1 MGTHFSTLLPGYA
14 ELHCLSNFTFLRG
27 ASSPESLVA
36 QAAALGYHALA
47 LTDECSLAGI
57 VRAHL
62 EAKKSDLKL
71 LIGTEL
77 RLDPSD
83 QPTYNIVLLAQ
94 HREGYGNL
102 CEVITRGRMQAVK
115 GQYLL
120 RPHDVVVDG
129 CLAIL
134 IPQPEVTPT
143 DLALQLVWLAQH
155 FSGRCWVAISRL
167 HRAQDS
173 LRLQTVQTLAHT
185 HNIPCVAVGQV
196 QMHKRSRK
204 ALHDVLT
211 AIRLRQT
218 VAQCGYEL
226 ASNAEQHLR
235 TRLRLSNLY
244 EPEHLLQTICIAERC
259 HFSLDELRYEYP
271 EEVVP
276 KGYTPAQYLHEQTWQ
291 GANKRY
297 PAGIPENV
305 SAQITHELALITE
318 LGYETYF
325 LTVYDLVLF
334 AVSRQILCQG
344 RGSAANSAVCYC
356 LGITA
361 VNPANG
367 NALFERFISRE
378 RNEPPDIDVDF
389 EHQRREEVIQY
400 LYQKYGRQRA
410 ALTGVVTSYRPRS
423 VLRDTGRALGIDAQ
437 IIDQVAKSHR
447 WWDGKQNL
455 IHRLLE
461 AGLDAEA
468 AVTQQWAE
476 LAQALMGF
484 PRHLSQHPGG
494 FVLAR
499 GLLSRLVPIENAAMP
514 QRSVV
519 QWDKDDLDAVGLLK
533 VDILALG
540 MLTVIRRSL
549 EGVAW
554 RRNLPRFSL
563 QDIPDDDGPTYDMI
577 CAADTVGVFQIESRA
592 QMSMLPRLRPRQFYD
607 LVIEVAIVRPGP
619 IQGGMVHPYL
629 RRRQGLEPIT
639 YPSRAVRAVLER
651 TLGVPIFQEQVM
663 KIAMAAA
670 GFTAGQADELRRSM
684 AAWRRKGGIDQ
695 FRRKLID
702 GLLNNGYT
710 PEFAETIFKQIE
722 GFGEYGFPESHAAS
736 FALLAYVS
744 AWLKCHEPEAF
755 LTSLLN
761 SQPMGFYAASQLIQ
775 DARRHGV
782 QLLPIDVQTSEWE
795 CTLEMVVAESK
806 LSSGVPPDVP
816 KPVFGES
823 KRVLGESKRV
833 FGESKRVLGESERV
847 PQGPKQV
854 PGEPKRVPDVQTSP
868 CLRPAVRLGLNQIL
882 GLPQAAAQAL
892 LDARQA
898 GPFLD
903 TQDLGRRADLNQA
916 VLHQLALAGALYTLS
931 GHRRQAAW
939 HAAASVATKGL
950 LREAEPS
957 EDEQPLLL
965 PPTEAHDLVTDYQ
978 RLGFTLGR
986 HPLALLRQ
994 TLTRLR
1000 FAQATTLAQF
1010 PQGRLARACGLVTMR
1025 QRPQTAKGVIF
1036 ITLEDETGSVN
1047 LIVRAELAVRQR
1059 RELLQAQL
1067 LAAIGIWQNLQGT
1080 QHLLVGRFEDH
1091 SHLLAAIGAEQAL

>member
-1 MGTHFSTLLPGYA
+1 MAAHFTTLLPGYA

-36 QAAALGYHALA
+36 HAAALGYHALA
-47 LTDECSLAGI
+47 ITDECSLAGI

-71 LIGTEL
+71 LIGSEL
-77 RLDPSD
+77 RLNPSD
-83 QPTYNIVLLAQ
+83 QPAYKIVLLAQ

-120 RPHDVVVDG
+120 RPNDVVVDG

-134 IPQPEVTPT
+134 IPQADAKPA
-143 DLALQLVWLAQH
+143 DLTIQLTWLTQH
-155 FSGRCWVAISRL
+155 FSNRCWVAISRL
-167 HRAQDS
+167 HRAQDNP
-173 LRLQTVQTLAHT
+173 RLQLIQTLAQT
-185 HNIPCVAVGQV
+185 HHIPCVAVGQV

-211 AIRLRQT
+211 AIRIRQT

-244 EPEHLLQTICIAERC
+244 EPELLLQTICIAERC

-276 KGYTPAQYLHEQTWQ
+276 KGYTAAQYLHEQTWQ
-291 GANKRY
+291 GAAKRY
-297 PAGIPENV
+297 PAGIPDNV
-305 SAQITHELALITE
+305 SAQLKHELDLIAE

-325 LTVYDLVLF
+325 LTVYDLVRF

-423 VLRDTGRALGIDAQ
+423 VLRDTGRALGIDAH

-455 IHRLLE
+455 INRLIE

-468 AVTQQWAE
+468 SVTQQWAE

-549 EGVAW
+549 EWVAW
-554 RRNLPRFSL
+554 RRKLPHFHL
-563 QDIPDDDGPTYDMI
+563 QDIADDDGPTYDMI
-577 CAADTVGVFQIESRA
+577 CTADTVGVFQIESRA

-629 RRRQGLEPIT
+629 RRRQGLEAIT

-695 FRRKLID
+695 FRRKLVE

-710 PEFAETIFKQIE
+710 AEFAETIFKQIE

-755 LTSLLN
+755 LASLLN

-782 QLLPIDVQTSEWE
+782 QLLPVDVQISDWE
-795 CTLEMVVAESK
+795 CTLEMVSDDKAS
-806 LSSGVPPDVP
+806 
-816 KPVFGES
+816 
-823 KRVLGESKRV
+823 
-833 FGESKRVLGESERV
+833 
-847 PQGPKQV
+847 
-854 PGEPKRVPDVQTSP
+854 THT
-868 CLRPAVRLGLNQIL
+868 RPAVRLGLNQIL
-882 GLPQAAAQAL
+882 GLPAAAAQAL

-916 VLHQLALAGALYTLS
+916 VLQQLALAGALQTLS

-950 LREAEPS
+950 LREAEPT

-1000 FAQATTLAQF
+1000 FAPATTLAQL
-1010 PQGRLARACGLVTMR
+1010 PQGRFARACGLVTMR

-1036 ITLEDETGSVN
+1036 VTLEDETGSVN

-1059 RELLQAQL
+1059 RELLQAHL
-1067 LAAIGIWQNLQGT
+1067 LAAIGTWQNLQGT
-1080 QHLLVGRFEDH
+1080 QHLLVERLEDH
-1091 SHLLAAIGAEQAL
+1091 SSLLAAIGADQTL

>member
-1 MGTHFSTLLPGYA
+1 MAAHFSTALPGYA

-57 VRAHL
+57 VRAHQ
-62 EAKKSDLKL
+62 EAKKLGINL

-77 RLDPSD
+77 RIDPETG
-83 QPTYNIVLLAQ
+83 PAYKIVLLAQ

-102 CEVITRGRMQAVK
+102 CELITLGRMQAAK
-115 GQYLL
+115 GQYFLQ
-120 RPHDVVVDG
+120 PQQIVAEG

-134 IPQPEVTPT
+134 IPAAEVSLI
-143 DLALQLVWLAQH
+143 DFSQQLVWMAQS
-155 FSGRCWVAISRL
+155 FSNRCWVGLSRL
-167 HRAQDS
+167 HHAQETTRFKQFQEMAQARD
-173 LRLQTVQTLAHT
+173 
-185 HNIPCVAVGQV
+185 IPCVAVGQV
-196 QMHKRSRK
+196 EMHKRSRQ
-204 ALHDVLT
+204 ALHDILA
-211 AIRLRQT
+211 AIRLRKT
-218 VAQCGYEL
+218 ISQCGYAL

-244 EPEHLLQTICIAERC
+244 EPELLLQTIVIAERC

-276 KGYTPAQYLHEQTWQ
+276 KGYTAAQYLQEQTWQ
-291 GANKRY
+291 GATRRY
-297 PAGIPENV
+297 PAGTPEHV
-305 SAQITHELALITE
+305 VAQLKHELTLIEE

-325 LTVYDLVLF
+325 LTVYDLIRF
-334 AVSRQILCQG
+334 AVQRQILCQG

-437 IIDQVAKSHR
+437 VIDQVAKSHR

-455 IHRLLE
+455 INRLLE
-461 AGLDAEA
+461 AGLDSEA
-468 AVTQQWAE
+468 VVTQQWTE

-514 QRSVV
+514 ERSVV

-549 EGVAW
+549 DWVAW
-554 RRNLPRFSL
+554 RRKVPRFSL
-563 QDIPDDDGPTYDMI
+563 QDIPDGDAPTYDMI

-629 RRRQGLEPIT
+629 RRRQGLEAIT
-639 YPSRAVRAVLER
+639 FPSSAVRAVLER

-670 GFTAGQADELRRSM
+670 GFTAGQADALRRSM
-684 AAWRRKGGIDQ
+684 AAWRRKGGIEQ
-695 FRRKLID
+695 FRSKLIH

-710 PEFAETIFKQIE
+710 AEFAEAIFKQIE

-736 FALLAYVS
+736 FALLAYAS
-744 AWLKCHEPEAF
+744 AWLKRHEPEAF
-755 LTSLLN
+755 LAALLN

-775 DARRHGV
+775 DAQRHGV
-782 QLLPIDVQTSEWE
+782 QVLPIDVQASHWE
-795 CTLEMVVAESK
+795 CILDDKIVDALAQAS
-806 LSSGVPPDVP
+806 
-816 KPVFGES
+816 
-823 KRVLGESKRV
+823 
-833 FGESKRVLGESERV
+833 
-847 PQGPKQV
+847 
-854 PGEPKRVPDVQTSP
+854 
-868 CLRPAVRLGLNQIL
+868 RPAVRLGLNQIT
-882 GLPQAAAQAL
+882 GLPHAAACTL
-892 LDARQA
+892 LQARQT

-903 TQDLGRRADLNQA
+903 TQDLGRRAELTQA
-916 VLHQLALAGALYTLS
+916 VLQQLALAGALHSLS
-931 GHRRQAAW
+931 GHRRLAAW
-939 HAAASVATKGL
+939 SAAASVATKGL
-950 LREAEPS
+950 LREAEPT
-957 EDEQPLLL
+957 EAEQPVLL
-965 PPTEAHDLVTDYQ
+965 PPSESYNIVADYQ
-978 RLGFTLGR
+978 HLGFTLER
-986 HPLALLRQ
+986 HPLALLRSA
-994 TLTRLR
+994 LTRLR
-1000 FAQATTLAQF
+1000 FAPTSTLALY
-1010 PQGRLARACGLVTMR
+1010 PHGRLARACGLVILR
-1025 QRPQTAKGVIF
+1025 QRPQTANGVIF
-1036 ITLEDETGSVN
+1036 VTLEDETGSIN
-1047 LIVRAELAVRQR
+1047 LIVRAELAIRQR
-1059 RELLQAQL
+1059 RELLHAHL
-1067 LAAIGIWQNLQGT
+1067 LAAIGTWQNLQGT
-1080 QHLLVGRFEDH
+1080 QHLLVGRLEDH
-1091 SHLLAAIGAEQAL
+1091 SSLLATIGAEQTL

>member
-1 MGTHFSTLLPGYA
+1 MGAHFTTLLPGYA

-47 LTDECSLAGI
+47 ITDECSLAGI

-71 LIGTEL
+71 LIGSEL
-77 RLDPSD
+77 RLDPTD
-83 QPTYNIVLLAQ
+83 QPAYRIVLLAQ

-120 RPHDVVVDG
+120 RPHEVVVDD

-134 IPQPEVTPT
+134 IPNIDVTPE
-143 DLALQLVWLAQH
+143 DLATQLAWLTQH
-155 FSGRCWVAISRL
+155 FANRCWVAISRL
-167 HRAQDS
+167 HRAQDN
-173 LRLQTVQTLAHT
+173 LRLQMIQTLAQT
-185 HNIPCVAVGQV
+185 HHIPCVAVGQV

-244 EPEHLLQTICIAERC
+244 EPALLLQTICIAEHC

-276 KGYTPAQYLHEQTWQ
+276 QGYTAAQYLHEQTWQ
-291 GANKRY
+291 GAAKRY

-305 SAQITHELALITE
+305 SVQIKHELDLIAE

-325 LTVYDLVLF
+325 LTVYDLVRF

-455 IHRLLE
+455 IHRLVD

-549 EGVAW
+549 EWVAW
-554 RRNLPRFSL
+554 RRKLPHFSL
-563 QDIPDDDGPTYDMI
+563 QDIADDDVPTYDMI

-629 RRRQGLEPIT
+629 RRRQGLEAIT

-695 FRRKLID
+695 FRRMLIE

-710 PEFAETIFKQIE
+710 AEFAETIFKQIE

-755 LTSLLN
+755 LASLLN
-761 SQPMGFYAASQLIQ
+761 SQPMGFYGASQLIQ

-782 QLLPIDVQTSEWE
+782 RLLPVDVQTSDWE
-795 CTLEMVVAESK
+795 CTLEI
-806 LSSGVPPDVP
+806 LTD
-816 KPVFGES
+816 
-823 KRVLGESKRV
+823 
-833 FGESKRVLGESERV
+833 
-847 PQGPKQV
+847 
-854 PGEPKRVPDVQTSP
+854 EPKRSPQTVPDAANITPNRSEQAPGDPARVPRDNAATRT
-868 CLRPAVRLGLNQIL
+868 RPTVRLGLNQIL
-882 GLPQAAAQAL
+882 GLPAAAAQLL

-916 VLHQLALAGALYTLS
+916 VLQQLALAGALNTLS

-939 HAAASVATKGL
+939 HAAASVANKGL

-1000 FAQATTLAQF
+1000 FAPATTLAQL
-1010 PQGRLARACGLVTMR
+1010 PQGRFARACGLVTMR

-1036 ITLEDETGSVN
+1036 VTIEDETGSVN

-1059 RELLQAQL
+1059 RELLQAHL
-1067 LAAIGIWQNLQGT
+1067 LAAIGTWQNLQGT
-1080 QHLLVGRFEDH
+1080 QHLLVGRLEDH
-1091 SHLLAAIGAEQAL
+1091 SSLLATIGAEQTL

>member
-1 MGTHFSTLLPGYA
+1 MITALSTALPGYA

-36 QAAALGYHALA
+36 QAVTLGYHALA
-47 LTDECSLAGI
+47 ITDECSLAGI

-77 RLDPSD
+77 RIEPSD
-83 QPTYNIVLLAQ
+83 QPAYKIVLLAQ

-120 RPHDVVVDG
+120 RPHEVIIDD

-134 IPQPEVTPT
+134 IPQVDVAPA
-143 DLALQLVWLAQH
+143 DLSLQLAWLAQH
-155 FSGRCWVAISRL
+155 FASRCWVALSRL
-167 HRAQDS
+167 HRAQEN
-173 LRLQTVQTLAHT
+173 LRLQMIQAQAQTH
-185 HNIPCVAVGQV
+185 HVPCVAVGQV
-196 QMHKRSRK
+196 EMHKRSRK
-204 ALHDVLT
+204 ALHDILA
-211 AIRLRQT
+211 AIRLRKT
-218 VAQCGYEL
+218 IAQCGYDL

-244 EPEHLLQTICIAERC
+244 RPELLLETICIAERC

-276 KGYTPAQYLHEQTWQ
+276 KGYTAAQYLHEQTWLS
-291 GANKRY
+291 AAKRY
-297 PAGIPENV
+297 PTGIPDNV
-305 SAQITHELALITE
+305 STQIQHELALITE

-325 LTVYDLVLF
+325 LTVYDLVQF

-423 VLRDTGRALGIDAQ
+423 VLRDTGRALGIDPQ

-455 IHRLLE
+455 IQRLLE

-468 AVTQQWAE
+468 GITQQWVE

-499 GLLSRLVPIENAAMP
+499 GLLSRLVPIENAAMA

-533 VDILALG
+533 VDVLALG

-549 EGVAW
+549 EWVAW
-554 RRNLPRFSL
+554 RRKLPHFRL
-563 QDIPDDDGPTYDMI
+563 QDIADDDGPTYDMI

-592 QMSMLPRLRPRQFYD
+592 QMSMLPRLRPREFYD

-695 FRRKLID
+695 FRRKLVE

-736 FALLAYVS
+736 FALLAYAS

-755 LTSLLN
+755 LASLLN
-761 SQPMGFYAASQLIQ
+761 SQPMGFYAPSQLIQ

-795 CTLEMVVAESK
+795 CTLEMAPEGPKLAPDV
-806 LSSGVPPDVP
+806 LSSAI
-816 KPVFGES
+816 
-823 KRVLGESKRV
+823 KRVLSEPKRV
-833 FGESKRVLGESERV
+833 
-847 PQGPKQV
+847 PD
-854 PGEPKRVPDVQTSP
+854 EPKRVPDVQTSP

-882 GLPQAAAQAL
+882 GLPAAAAQAL

-916 VLHQLALAGALYTLS
+916 VLHQLALAGALHTLS

-965 PPTEAHDLVTDYQ
+965 PPSEAHDLVTDYQ

-986 HPLALLRQ
+986 HPLALLRH

-1059 RELLQAQL
+1059 RELLQAHL
-1067 LAAIGIWQNLQGT
+1067 LAAIGTWQNLQGT
-1080 QHLLVGRFEDH
+1080 QHLLVGRLEDH
-1091 SHLLAAIGAEQAL
+1091 SHLLATIGAEQAL

>member
-1 MGTHFSTLLPGYA
+1 M
-14 ELHCLSNFTFLRG
+14 
-27 ASSPESLVA
+27 
-36 QAAALGYHALA
+36 
-47 LTDECSLAGI
+47 I
-57 VRAHL
+57 
-62 EAKKSDLKL
+62 
-71 LIGTEL
+71 
-77 RLDPSD
+77 
-83 QPTYNIVLLAQ
+83 
-94 HREGYGNL
+94 
-102 CEVITRGRMQAVK
+102 
-115 GQYLL
+115 
-120 RPHDVVVDG
+120 
-129 CLAIL
+129 
-134 IPQPEVTPT
+134 
-143 DLALQLVWLAQH
+143 
-155 FSGRCWVAISRL
+155 
-167 HRAQDS
+167 
-173 LRLQTVQTLAHT
+173 QTLAQT
-185 HNIPCVAVGQV
+185 HHIPCVAVGQV

-204 ALHDVLT
+204 ALHDVLA

-244 EPEHLLQTICIAERC
+244 EPELLLQTICIAERC

-276 KGYTPAQYLHEQTWQ
+276 KGYTAAQYLHEQTWQ
-291 GANKRY
+291 GAVKRY

-305 SAQITHELALITE
+305 SMQIKHELDLIAE

-325 LTVYDLVLF
+325 LTVYDLVRF

-455 IHRLLE
+455 INRLIE

-549 EGVAW
+549 DWVAW
-554 RRNLPRFSL
+554 RRKLPHFRL
-563 QDIPDDDGPTYDMI
+563 QDIADDDVSTYDMI

-629 RRRQGLEPIT
+629 RRRQGLEAIT
-639 YPSRAVRAVLER
+639 YPSREVRAVLER

-695 FRRKLID
+695 FRRKLIE
-702 GLLNNGYT
+702 GLLSNGYT
-710 PEFAETIFKQIE
+710 EEFAETIFKQIE

-755 LTSLLN
+755 LASLLN

-782 QLLPIDVQTSEWE
+782 QLLPVDVQTSGWE
-795 CTLEMVVAESK
+795 CTLEI
-806 LSSGVPPDVP
+806 LTD
-816 KPVFGES
+816 
-823 KRVLGESKRV
+823 
-833 FGESKRVLGESERV
+833 
-847 PQGPKQV
+847 
-854 PGEPKRVPDVQTSP
+854 EPKRSPQTVPNAASIIPNKSEQAPGDPARVPRDSAAIHT
-868 CLRPAVRLGLNQIL
+868 RPAVRLGLNQIL
-882 GLPQAAAQAL
+882 GLPAAAAQAL

-916 VLHQLALAGALYTLS
+916 VLQQLALAGALNKLS

-939 HAAASVATKGL
+939 HAAASVASKGL
-950 LREAEPS
+950 LREAAPS

-986 HPLALLRQ
+986 HPLALLRE

-1000 FAQATTLAQF
+1000 FAPATTLAQL
-1010 PQGRLARACGLVTMR
+1010 PQGRFARACGLVTMR

-1036 ITLEDETGSVN
+1036 VTLEDETGSVN

-1059 RELLQAQL
+1059 RELLQAHL
-1067 LAAIGIWQNLQGT
+1067 LAAIGTWQNVQGT
-1080 QHLLVGRFEDH
+1080 QHLLVGRLEDH
-1091 SHLLAAIGAEQAL
+1091 SSLLATIGAEQTL

>member
-1 MGTHFSTLLPGYA
+1 MITSLSTALPGYA

-36 QAAALGYHALA
+36 QAVTLGYHALA
-47 LTDECSLAGI
+47 ITDECSLAGV

-77 RLDPSD
+77 RIDPSD
-83 QPTYNIVLLAQ
+83 QPAYKIVLLAE

-120 RPHDVVVDG
+120 RPHDVIVDG

-134 IPQPEVTPT
+134 IPQAEVTPA
-143 DLALQLVWLAQH
+143 DLSLQLTWLAQH
-155 FSGRCWVAISRL
+155 FSNRCWVALSRL
-167 HRAQDS
+167 HHAQENQ
-173 LRLQTVQTLAHT
+173 RLQMLQAQAQTH
-185 HNIPCVAVGQV
+185 HIPCVAVGQIE
-196 QMHKRSRK
+196 MHKRSRK
-204 ALHDVLT
+204 ALHDILA
-211 AIRLRQT
+211 AIRLRKT
-218 VAQCGYEL
+218 IAQCGYDL

-244 EPEHLLQTICIAERC
+244 RPELLLETICIAERC

-276 KGYTPAQYLHEQTWQ
+276 KGYTAAQYLHEQTWQ
-291 GANKRY
+291 GAVKRY
-297 PAGIPENV
+297 PAGIPDNV
-305 SAQITHELALITE
+305 GTQINHELALITE

-325 LTVYDLVLF
+325 LTVYDLVRF
-334 AVSRQILCQG
+334 AVSRNILCQG

-356 LGITA
+356 LSITA
-361 VNPANG
+361 VNPAYG

-455 IHRLLE
+455 IQRLVE

-468 AVTQQWAE
+468 SVTQQWAE

-533 VDILALG
+533 VDVLALG

-549 EGVAW
+549 DMVAW
-554 RRNLPRFSL
+554 RRKLPRFHL
-563 QDIPDDDGPTYDMI
+563 QDITDDDGPTYDMI

-592 QMSMLPRLRPRQFYD
+592 QMSMLPRLRPREFYD

-629 RRRQGLEPIT
+629 RRRQGLEAIT
-639 YPSRAVRAVLER
+639 YPSRAVRSVLER

-670 GFTAGQADELRRSM
+670 GFSAGQADELRRSM

-695 FRRKLID
+695 FRRKLVE

-736 FALLAYVS
+736 FALLAYAS

-755 LTSLLN
+755 LASLLN
-761 SQPMGFYAASQLIQ
+761 SQPMGFYAPSQLIQ

-782 QLLPIDVQTSEWE
+782 QLLPVDVQVSEWE
-795 CTLEMVVAESK
+795 CTLEMVSDDKAAAH
-806 LSSGVPPDVP
+806 
-816 KPVFGES
+816 
-823 KRVLGESKRV
+823 
-833 FGESKRVLGESERV
+833 
-847 PQGPKQV
+847 
-854 PGEPKRVPDVQTSP
+854 T
-868 CLRPAVRLGLNQIL
+868 RPAVRLGLNQIL
-882 GLPQAAAQAL
+882 GLPEAAVQAL
-892 LDARQA
+892 LEARQA

-916 VLHQLALAGALYTLS
+916 VLQQLALAGALQALS

-939 HAAASVATKGL
+939 NAAASVATKGL

-957 EDEQPLLL
+957 DDEPPQLL

-986 HPLALLRQ
+986 HPLALLRPA
-994 TLTRLR
+994 LTRLR
-1000 FAQATTLAQF
+1000 FAPATTLAQL
-1010 PQGRLARACGLVTMR
+1010 PQGRFARACGLVTMR

-1036 ITLEDETGSVN
+1036 VTLEDETGSIN

-1059 RELLQAQL
+1059 RELLQAHL
-1067 LAAIGIWQNLQGT
+1067 LAAIGTWQNVQGT

-1091 SHLLAAIGAEQAL
+1091 SHLLATIGAEQTL

>member
-1 MGTHFSTLLPGYA
+1 MITSLSTALPGYA

-36 QAAALGYHALA
+36 QAVTLGYHALA
-47 LTDECSLAGI
+47 ITDECSLAGV
-57 VRAHL
+57 VRAHI

-77 RLDPSD
+77 RIDPSD
-83 QPTYNIVLLAQ
+83 QPAYKIVLLAQ

-120 RPHDVVVDG
+120 RPHDVIIDG

-134 IPQPEVTPT
+134 IPQAEVTPA
-143 DLALQLVWLAQH
+143 DLSLQLTWLAQH
-155 FSGRCWVAISRL
+155 FSNRCWVALSRL
-167 HRAQDS
+167 HRAQEN
-173 LRLQTVQTLAHT
+173 LRLQMIQAQAQTH
-185 HNIPCVAVGQV
+185 HIPCVAVGQV
-196 QMHKRSRK
+196 EMHKRSRK
-204 ALHDVLT
+204 ALHDILA
-211 AIRLRQT
+211 AIRLRKSI
-218 VAQCGYEL
+218 AQCGYDL

-244 EPEHLLQTICIAERC
+244 QPELLLQTICIAERC

-276 KGYTPAQYLHEQTWQ
+276 KGYTAAQFLHEQTWQ
-291 GANKRY
+291 GAVKRY
-297 PAGIPENV
+297 PAGIPDNV
-305 SAQITHELALITE
+305 GTQINHELALITE

-325 LTVYDLVLF
+325 LTVYDLVQF
-334 AVSRQILCQG
+334 AISRNILCQG

-389 EHQRREEVIQY
+389 EHQRREEIIQY

-455 IHRLLE
+455 IQRLLE

-468 AVTQQWAE
+468 SVTQQWAE

-533 VDILALG
+533 VDVLALG

-549 EGVAW
+549 EWVAW
-554 RRNLPRFSL
+554 RRKLPHFRL
-563 QDIPDDDGPTYDMI
+563 QDIADDDGPTYDMI

-592 QMSMLPRLRPRQFYD
+592 QMSMLPRLRPREFYD

-629 RRRQGLEPIT
+629 RRRQGLEAIT

-670 GFTAGQADELRRSM
+670 GFSAGQADELRRSM

-695 FRRKLID
+695 FRRKLVE

-736 FALLAYVS
+736 FALLAYAS

-755 LTSLLN
+755 LASLLN
-761 SQPMGFYAASQLIQ
+761 SQPMGFYAPSQLIQ

-782 QLLPIDVQTSEWE
+782 QLLPVDVQTSDWE
-795 CTLEMVVAESK
+795 CTLEMVLNNKA
-806 LSSGVPPDVP
+806 
-816 KPVFGES
+816 
-823 KRVLGESKRV
+823 
-833 FGESKRVLGESERV
+833 
-847 PQGPKQV
+847 
-854 PGEPKRVPDVQTSP
+854 SP
-868 CLRPAVRLGLNQIL
+868 LTRPAVRLGLNQIL
-882 GLPQAAAQAL
+882 GLPAAAAQAL
-892 LDARQA
+892 LEARQA
-898 GPFLD
+898 GLFLD
-903 TQDLGRRADLNQA
+903 TQDLGRRTDLNQA
-916 VLHQLALAGALYTLS
+916 VLQQLALAGALHGLS
-931 GHRRQAAW
+931 GHRRQAVW

-957 EDEQPLLL
+957 DDEPPQLL
-965 PPTEAHDLVTDYQ
+965 PPSEAHDLVTDYQ

-986 HPLALLRQ
+986 HPLALLRPA
-994 TLTRLR
+994 LTRLR
-1000 FAQATTLAQF
+1000 FAQATTLAQL

-1036 ITLEDETGSVN
+1036 VTLEDETGSIN

-1059 RELLQAQL
+1059 RELLQAHL
-1067 LAAIGIWQNLQGT
+1067 LAAIGTWQTSQGT

-1091 SHLLAAIGAEQAL
+1091 SHLLATIGAEQAL

>member
-1 MGTHFSTLLPGYA
+1 MSAHFTTVLPGYA

-77 RLDPSD
+77 RIDPSN
-83 QPTYNIVLLAQ
+83 QAAYKIVLLAQ

-120 RPHDVVVDG
+120 RPHEVIAEG

-134 IPQPEVTPT
+134 IPDLEATPA
-143 DLALQLVWLAQH
+143 DLANQLTWLAQH
-155 FSGRCWVAISRL
+155 FSNRCWVALSRL
-167 HRAQDS
+167 HRAQDN
-173 LRLQTVQTLAHT
+173 LRLQMIQTQAQAQD
-185 HNIPCVAVGQV
+185 IPCVAIGQV
-196 QMHKRSRK
+196 EMHKRSRK
-204 ALHDVLT
+204 ALHDILA
-211 AIRLRQT
+211 AIRLRKT
-218 VAQCGYEL
+218 ISECGYDL

-244 EPEHLLQTICIAERC
+244 EPELLLQTICIAERC
-259 HFSLDELRYEYP
+259 HFNLDELRYEYP

-276 KGYTPAQYLHEQTWQ
+276 QGYTAAQYLHEQTWQ
-291 GANKRY
+291 GAVKRY

-305 SAQITHELALITE
+305 STQIKHELALITE

-325 LTVYDLVLF
+325 LTVYDLVRF

-468 AVTQQWAE
+468 TITLQWAE

-533 VDILALG
+533 VDVLALG

-549 EGVAW
+549 EWVAW
-554 RRNLPRFSL
+554 RRKLPHFRL
-563 QDIPDDDGPTYDMI
+563 QDITDDDQPTYDMI

-629 RRRQGLEPIT
+629 RRRQGLEAIT

-695 FRRKLID
+695 FRRKLVE

-736 FALLAYVS
+736 FALLAYAS
-744 AWLKCHEPEAF
+744 AWLKRHEPEAF
-755 LTSLLN
+755 LASLLN
-761 SQPMGFYAASQLIQ
+761 SQPMGFYAPSQLIQ

-782 QLLPIDVQTSEWE
+782 QLLPVDVQTSEWE
-795 CTLEMVVAESK
+795 CTLEMV
-806 LSSGVPPDVP
+806 L
-816 KPVFGES
+816 
-823 KRVLGESKRV
+823 
-833 FGESKRVLGESERV
+833 
-847 PQGPKQV
+847 
-854 PGEPKRVPDVQTSP
+854 GEPKRVPGNQDSP

-882 GLPQAAAQAL
+882 GLPAAAAQAL

-916 VLHQLALAGALYTLS
+916 VFQQLALAGALHTLS

-939 HAAASVATKGL
+939 TAAVSVATKGL

-957 EDEQPLLL
+957 EDEHPQLL

-1000 FAQATTLAQF
+1000 FAQATTLAQL

-1036 ITLEDETGSVN
+1036 VTLEDETGSVN

-1059 RELLQAQL
+1059 RELLQAHL
-1067 LAAIGIWQNLQGT
+1067 LAAIGTWQNLQGT

-1091 SHLLAAIGAEQAL
+1091 SHLLATLGAEQAL

>member
-1 MGTHFSTLLPGYA
+1 MITSLSTALPGYA

-36 QAAALGYHALA
+36 QAVTLGYHALA
-47 LTDECSLAGI
+47 ITDECSLAGI

-77 RLDPSD
+77 RIDPSD
-83 QPTYNIVLLAQ
+83 QPAYKIVLLAQ

-102 CEVITRGRMQAVK
+102 CEVITHGRMQAVK

-120 RPHDVVVDG
+120 RPHDVIIDG

-134 IPQPEVTPT
+134 IPQAEVTPA
-143 DLALQLVWLAQH
+143 DLSLQLTWLAQH
-155 FSGRCWVAISRL
+155 FSNRCWVALSRL
-167 HRAQDS
+167 HRAQEN
-173 LRLQTVQTLAHT
+173 LRLQMIQAQAQTH
-185 HNIPCVAVGQV
+185 HIPCVAVGQV
-196 QMHKRSRK
+196 EMHKRSRK
-204 ALHDVLT
+204 ALHDILA
-211 AIRLRQT
+211 AIRLRKT
-218 VAQCGYEL
+218 ISECGYDL

-244 EPEHLLQTICIAERC
+244 QPELLLQTICIAERC
-259 HFSLDELRYEYP
+259 HFNLDELRYEYP

-276 KGYTPAQYLHEQTWQ
+276 QGYTAAQYLHEQTWQ
-291 GANKRY
+291 GAAKRY
-297 PAGIPENV
+297 PAGIPDNV
-305 SAQITHELALITE
+305 STQIKHELALITE

-325 LTVYDLVLF
+325 LTVYDLVRF

-468 AVTQQWAE
+468 AVTEQWAE

-519 QWDKDDLDAVGLLK
+519 QWDKNDLDAVGLLK

-549 EGVAW
+549 EWVAW
-554 RRNLPRFSL
+554 RRKLPQFRL
-563 QDIPDDDGPTYDMI
+563 QDIADDDGPTYDMI

-592 QMSMLPRLRPRQFYD
+592 QMSMLPRLRPREFYD

-629 RRRQGLEPIT
+629 RRRQGLEAIT

-695 FRRKLID
+695 FRRKLVE

-736 FALLAYVS
+736 FALLAYAS
-744 AWLKCHEPEAF
+744 AWLKRHEPEAF
-755 LTSLLN
+755 LASLLN
-761 SQPMGFYAASQLIQ
+761 SQPMGFYAPSQLIQ

-782 QLLPIDVQTSEWE
+782 QLLPVDVQTSDWE
-795 CTLEMVVAESK
+795 CTLEMVPDEPKSIADLPKIVPDKPEPV
-806 LSSGVPPDVP
+806 LS
-816 KPVFGES
+816 
-823 KRVLGESKRV
+823 
-833 FGESKRVLGESERV
+833 
-847 PQGPKQV
+847 
-854 PGEPKRVPDVQTSP
+854 EPKRVPEANASP
-868 CLRPAVRLGLNQIL
+868 RTRPAVRLGLNQIL
-882 GLPQAAAQAL
+882 GLPAAAAQAL

-898 GPFLD
+898 RPFLD
-903 TQDLGRRADLNQA
+903 TRDLGRRADLNQA
-916 VLHQLALAGALYTLS
+916 VLQQLALAGALYTLS

-939 HAAASVATKGL
+939 TAAASVATKGL
-950 LREAEPS
+950 LREAEPR
-957 EDEQPLLL
+957 ENEQPQLL

-1000 FAQATTLAQF
+1000 FAQATTLAQL

-1036 ITLEDETGSVN
+1036 VTLEDETGTIN

-1059 RELLQAQL
+1059 RELLQAHL
-1067 LAAIGIWQNLQGT
+1067 LAAIGTWQNLQGT
-1080 QHLLVGRFEDH
+1080 QHLLVGRLEDH
-1091 SHLLAAIGAEQAL
+1091 SHLLATIGAEQTF

>member
-1 MGTHFSTLLPGYA
+1 MTNAFNTILPGYA

-77 RLDPSD
+77 RLTPSD
-83 QPTYNIVLLAQ
+83 QPAYKIILLAQ

-115 GQYLL
+115 GQYFL
-120 RPHDVVVDG
+120 RPHEVVVDG

-134 IPQPEVTPT
+134 IPDPEA
-143 DLALQLVWLAQH
+143 LAAELSHQLLWLTHH
-155 FSGRCWVAISRL
+155 FSNRCWAGISRL
-167 HRAQDS
+167 HRAQDT
-173 LRLQTVQTLAHT
+173 LRGQMLQALAQEHGV
-185 HNIPCVAVGQV
+185 PCVAVGQV
-196 QMHKRSRK
+196 EMHKRSRK

-211 AIRLRQT
+211 AIRLRKT

-244 EPEHLLQTICIAERC
+244 QPELLLQTVCIAERC
-259 HFSLDELRYEYP
+259 DFSLDELRYEYP

-276 KGYTPAQYLHEQTWQ
+276 KGYSAAQYLHEQTWL
-291 GANKRY
+291 GAAKRY
-297 PAGIPENV
+297 PEGIPENV
-305 SAQITHELALITE
+305 STQIKHELTLIAE
-318 LGYETYF
+318 LGYEAYF
-325 LTVYDLVLF
+325 LTVYDLVQF
-334 AVSRQILCQG
+334 AVSRKILCQG

-367 NALFERFISRE
+367 NSLFERFISRE

-437 IIDQVAKSHR
+437 IIDRVAKSHR
-447 WWDGKQNL
+447 WWDGKEHL
-455 IHRLLE
+455 INRLLE
-461 AGLDAEA
+461 AGLEADA

-499 GLLSRLVPIENAAMP
+499 GLLSRLVPIENAAMA

-549 EGVAW
+549 DWVAW
-554 RRNLPRFSL
+554 RRKLPHFNL
-563 QDIPDDDGPTYDMI
+563 QDIADDDAPTYDMI

-629 RRRQGLEPIT
+629 RRRQGLEAIT

-695 FRRKLID
+695 FRRKLVD

-755 LTSLLN
+755 LVSLLN
-761 SQPMGFYAASQLIQ
+761 SQPMGFYAPSQLIQ
-775 DARRHGV
+775 DAQRHGV
-782 QLLPIDVQTSEWE
+782 QLLPIDVQASEWE
-795 CTLEMVVAESK
+795 CTLESVSDTQNSNCA
-806 LSSGVPPDVP
+806 
-816 KPVFGES
+816 
-823 KRVLGESKRV
+823 
-833 FGESKRVLGESERV
+833 
-847 PQGPKQV
+847 
-854 PGEPKRVPDVQTSP
+854 
-868 CLRPAVRLGLNQIL
+868 RPAVRLGLNQIL
-882 GLPQAAAQAL
+882 GLPIAAAKAL
-892 LDARQA
+892 LQARQA

-903 TQDLGRRADLNQA
+903 TQDLGRRAELNQA
-916 VLHQLALAGALYTLS
+916 VLQQLALAGALHALS
-931 GHRRQAAW
+931 GHRRLAAW
-939 HAAASVATKGL
+939 DAAASVATKGL
-950 LREAEPS
+950 LREAEPV
-957 EDEQPLLL
+957 EDDQPMLL
-965 PPTEAHDLVTDYQ
+965 PPTEAHDLVMDYQ

-994 TLTRLR
+994 ALTRLR
-1000 FAQATTLAQF
+1000 FAPATTLAQF

-1036 ITLEDETGSVN
+1036 ITLEDETGSIN

-1059 RELLQAQL
+1059 RELLQARL
-1067 LAAIGIWQNLQGT
+1067 LAAIGTWQNLQGT
-1080 QHLLVGRFEDH
+1080 KHLLVGRLEDH
-1091 SHLLAAIGAEQAL
+1091 SHLLATICDEPSSAS

>member
-1 MGTHFSTLLPGYA
+1 MTNAFNTILPGYA

-77 RLDPSD
+77 RLTPSD
-83 QPTYNIVLLAQ
+83 QPAYKIILLAQ

-115 GQYLL
+115 GQYFL
-120 RPHDVVVDG
+120 RPHEVVVDG

-134 IPQPEVTPT
+134 IPQAEVTPA
-143 DLALQLVWLAQH
+143 DLSLQLTWLAQH
-155 FSGRCWVAISRL
+155 FSNRCWVALSRL
-167 HRAQDS
+167 HRGQEN
-173 LRLQTVQTLAHT
+173 LRLQMIQAQAQTH
-185 HNIPCVAVGQV
+185 HIPCVAVGQIE
-196 QMHKRSRK
+196 MHKRSRK

-244 EPEHLLQTICIAERC
+244 EPELLLQTICIAERC

-276 KGYTPAQYLHEQTWQ
+276 KGYTAAQYLHEQTWQ
-291 GANKRY
+291 GATKRY

-305 SAQITHELALITE
+305 SVQLKHELDLIAE

-325 LTVYDLVLF
+325 LTVYDLVRF

-423 VLRDTGRALGIDAQ
+423 VLRDTGRALGIDAH

-455 IHRLLE
+455 INRLLE

-468 AVTQQWAE
+468 SVTQQWAE

-549 EGVAW
+549 EWVAW
-554 RRNLPRFSL
+554 RRKLPHFHL
-563 QDIPDDDGPTYDMI
+563 QDIADDDGPTYDMI

-629 RRRQGLEPIT
+629 RRRQGLEAIT

-695 FRRKLID
+695 FRRKLVE

-710 PEFAETIFKQIE
+710 AEFAETIFKQIE

-755 LTSLLN
+755 LASLLN

-782 QLLPIDVQTSEWE
+782 QLLPVDVQISDWE
-795 CTLEMVVAESK
+795 CTLEMVSDDKAS
-806 LSSGVPPDVP
+806 
-816 KPVFGES
+816 
-823 KRVLGESKRV
+823 
-833 FGESKRVLGESERV
+833 
-847 PQGPKQV
+847 
-854 PGEPKRVPDVQTSP
+854 THT
-868 CLRPAVRLGLNQIL
+868 RPAVRLGLNQIL
-882 GLPQAAAQAL
+882 GLPAAAAQAL

-903 TQDLGRRADLNQA
+903 TQDLGRRANLNQA
-916 VLHQLALAGALYTLS
+916 VLQQLALAGALHTLS

-950 LREAEPS
+950 LREAEPT

-1000 FAQATTLAQF
+1000 FAPATTLAQL
-1010 PQGRLARACGLVTMR
+1010 PQGRFARACGLVTMR

-1036 ITLEDETGSVN
+1036 VTLEDETGSVN

-1059 RELLQAQL
+1059 RELLQAHL
-1067 LAAIGIWQNLQGT
+1067 LAAIGTWQNLQGT
-1080 QHLLVGRFEDH
+1080 QHLLVGRLEDH
-1091 SHLLAAIGAEQAL
+1091 SSLLATIEALY

>member
-1 MGTHFSTLLPGYA
+1 MAAHFTTLLPGYA

-47 LTDECSLAGI
+47 ITDECSLAGI

-71 LIGTEL
+71 LIGSEL
-77 RLDPSD
+77 RLNPSD
-83 QPTYNIVLLAQ
+83 QPAYKIVLLAQ

-120 RPHDVVVDG
+120 RPNDVVVDG

-134 IPQPEVTPT
+134 IPQADATPA
-143 DLALQLVWLAQH
+143 DLTIQLTWLTQH
-155 FSGRCWVAISRL
+155 FSNRCWVAISRL
-167 HRAQDS
+167 HRAQDNP
-173 LRLQTVQTLAHT
+173 RLQLIQTLAQT
-185 HNIPCVAVGQV
+185 HHIPCVAVGQV

-244 EPEHLLQTICIAERC
+244 EPELLLQTICIAERC

-276 KGYTPAQYLHEQTWQ
+276 KGYTAAQYLHEQTWQ
-291 GANKRY
+291 GAAKRY
-297 PAGIPENV
+297 PAGIPDNV
-305 SAQITHELALITE
+305 SAQLKHELDLIAE

-325 LTVYDLVLF
+325 LTVYDLVRF

-423 VLRDTGRALGIDAQ
+423 VLRDTGRALGIDAH

-455 IHRLLE
+455 INRLLE

-468 AVTQQWAE
+468 SVTQQWAE

-549 EGVAW
+549 EWVAW
-554 RRNLPRFSL
+554 RRKLPHFHL
-563 QDIPDDDGPTYDMI
+563 QDIADDDGPTYDMI

-629 RRRQGLEPIT
+629 RRRQGLEAIT

-695 FRRKLID
+695 FRRKLVE

-710 PEFAETIFKQIE
+710 AEFAETIFKQIE

-755 LTSLLN
+755 LASLLN

-782 QLLPIDVQTSEWE
+782 QLLPVDVQISDWE
-795 CTLEMVVAESK
+795 CTLEMVSDDKAST
-806 LSSGVPPDVP
+806 
-816 KPVFGES
+816 
-823 KRVLGESKRV
+823 R
-833 FGESKRVLGESERV
+833 
-847 PQGPKQV
+847 
-854 PGEPKRVPDVQTSP
+854 T
-868 CLRPAVRLGLNQIL
+868 RPAVRLGLNQIL
-882 GLPQAAAQAL
+882 GLPAAAAQAL

-916 VLHQLALAGALYTLS
+916 VLQQLALAGALQTLS

-950 LREAEPS
+950 LREAEPT

-1000 FAQATTLAQF
+1000 FAPATTLAQL
-1010 PQGRLARACGLVTMR
+1010 PQGRFARACGLVTMR

-1036 ITLEDETGSVN
+1036 VTLEDETGSVN

-1059 RELLQAQL
+1059 RELLQAHL
-1067 LAAIGIWQNLQGT
+1067 LAAIGTWQNLQGT
-1080 QHLLVGRFEDH
+1080 QHLLVGRLEDH
-1091 SHLLAAIGAEQAL
+1091 SSLLATIGAEQTL